1 MENLSISALPF
12 AARLRDSGACLGNQ
26 ASPAFGAARLEH
38 LPAVAGGHP
47 CPETVGARPFDAA
60 GLKGSLHSWNL
71 LWNLAGLPG
80 VLESVRGKITWS
92 SAKKIAKYKFLG
104 QEGQT
109 KSILPS
115 VSCHC

>member
-26 ASPAFGAARLEH
+26 ASPALGAARLEH

-47 CPETVGARPFDAA
+47 CPETVGACAFDAA
-60 GLKGSLHSWNL
+60 GLKGSLHSLNL

-80 VLESVRGKITWS
+80 VGICTRERW
-92 SAKKIAKYKFLG
+92 
-104 QEGQT
+104 
-109 KSILPS
+109 P
-115 VSCHC
+115 VSREKDRKL